1 MLKGVVTGVVSAT
14 FVASMI
20 TFFYGTYLGR
30 SSGVTGAVIGGTSAL
45 AYIILLIVLSFSAL
59 FFLIKIFRK
68 KSLEY

>member
-30 SSGVTGAVIGGTSAL
+30 TGGVTGAVIGGTSTF
-45 AYIILLIVLSFSAL
+45 AYVILLVALSFVAL
-59 FFLIKIFRK
+59 FFLIKTFKK